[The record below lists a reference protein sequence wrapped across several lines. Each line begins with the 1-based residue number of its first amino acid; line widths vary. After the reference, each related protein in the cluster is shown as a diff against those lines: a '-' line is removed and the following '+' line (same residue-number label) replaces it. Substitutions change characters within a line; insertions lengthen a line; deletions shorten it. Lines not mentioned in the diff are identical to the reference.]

1 MFIYPVAP
9 SRRVLPDQSFVVLLI
24 TKLEVLVARAMSF
37 EHEEATK
44 PEESPHGPAA
54 DEDAETN
61 EKGLGCAG
69 WLVWFLSFFIVIEA
83 TAYLWHVCAPHI
95 NGGRPLP
102 WYAYPGLVI
111 LYYLAAS
118 ALVGCALGVA
128 LGVASWP
135 ILCVKTC
142 VGSATDA
149 ASKDGTL
156 VSGPEGGS
164 QGGTPS
170 SPRVNPL

>member
-1 MFIYPVAP
+1 M
-9 SRRVLPDQSFVVLLI
+9 
-24 TKLEVLVARAMSF
+24 MSF
-37 EHEEATK
+37 EHDEATK
-44 PEESPHGPAA
+44 PEESPQDREA
-54 DEDAETN
+54 DAEAPETN
-61 EKGLGCAG
+61 EKGLGCAFWCG
-69 WLVWFLSFFIVIEA
+69 FCLLICGVFEA
-83 TAYLWHVCAPHI
+83 TAYLWHVCPPHI
-95 NGGRPLP
+95 VTNGGRPLP
-102 WYAYPGLVI
+102 WYAYPGLVV

-135 ILCVKTC
+135 ILVYKTC

-156 VSGPEGGS
+156 ASGPEGGS